1 MDKKTIAVGLLAVTI
16 IGGGGYYLYN
26 KSQNSTP
33 NINSALPLL
42 PEASDPTGPGNNI
55 DDINSYYEAQK
66 YQDFIDMF
74 KTYSKVRTMYAWMQ
88 QDPTYKADITAKAQ
102 ANGRSFDDQLWRDT
116 YWTFTTGGESLEG
129 LFLAGFREVSI

>member
-42 PEASDPTGPGNNI
+42 PEASDPTGPG
-55 DDINSYYEAQK
+55 DSLEDINSYYEDQK
-66 YQDFIDMF
+66 YNDFKEMF
-74 KTYSKVRTMYAWMQ
+74 KTYSKVRTYYAWMK
-88 QDPTYKADITAKAQ
+88 QDPNTISVITTKAQ
-102 ANGRSFDDQLWRDT
+102 KNGRSFNDQLWRDC
-116 YWTFTTGGESLEG
+116 YYMFTTGGKSLEG
-129 LFLAGFREVSI
+129 LREVSI